1 MIHQRGVG
9 FLFSKYVISMLGKP
23 QEEGVSGLPN
33 ILNATHPASD
43 QVNTI
48 SCVGT
53 SMGFPLK
60 NILVYLAPYPHSVF
74 VEFTAA
80 SGRCRRKRPYF
91 GLDQQVPRVAGKEYV
106 VTRGTTEDTWTGF
119 VSRNSLRACLLKDLE
134 YPLVERARNSVLVAS
149 MKSPWVETAPMQQ
162 RMREVHRHTVYGGL
176 KFDGWIVPLLQ
187 GCGLLM
193 AKVRHHPAG
202 LEFMVKILFVRCDQ
216 RLDFWGQCVH
226 GRSPSGS
233 GSERW
238 GLRITIHSAILKM
251 GCQFKSPV
259 VLLQVPSSLLQE
271 ILVGPFCWDKW
282 RRLEKLTSGTQIP
295 ALGKR
300 SSAVSTAAL
309 IWADKTVAFFMISC
323 ACLRF
328 APG

>member
-1 MIHQRGVG
+1 MPHTPQVIRIHRGFG
-9 FLFSKYVISMLGKP
+9 TLPS
-23 QEEGVSGLPN
+23 EE
-33 ILNATHPASD
+33 
-43 QVNTI
+43 
-48 SCVGT
+48 
-53 SMGFPLK
+53 
-60 NILVYLAPYPHSVF
+60 
-74 VEFTAA
+74 
-80 SGRCRRKRPYF
+80 PYF

-149 MKSPWVETAPMQQ
+149 MKSPWC
-162 RMREVHRHTVYGGL
+162 
-176 KFDGWIVPLLQ
+176 LLQ

-202 LEFMVKILFVRCDQ
+202 PEFMVKILFVRCDQ

-271 ILVGPFCWDKW
+271 ILVGPLCWDKW

-309 IWADKTVAFFMISC
+309 IWADKVTILLIPLFPCQLTPFERIWVEQCHWPSVKQVDLQQEEEGRRERMTAAQDQFPSPTSHSGNDV
-323 ACLRF
+323 CLCLLQSLPMEPF
-328 APG
+328 AQVPFCPNGGNLERSLPSLE

>member
-60 NILVYLAPYPHSVF
+60 NIFVYLAPYPHSVF

-149 MKSPWVETAPMQQ
+149 MKSPWKST
-162 RMREVHRHTVYGGL
+162 
-176 KFDGWIVPLLQ
+176 DPL
-187 GCGLLM
+187 
-193 AKVRHHPAG
+193 
-202 LEFMVKILFVRCDQ
+202 FMVDLS
-216 RLDFWGQCVH
+216 LM
-226 GRSPSGS
+226 
-233 GSERW
+233 E
-238 GLRITIHSAILKM
+238 GL
-251 GCQFKSPV
+251 C
-259 VLLQVPSSLLQE
+259 
-271 ILVGPFCWDKW
+271 
-282 RRLEKLTSGTQIP
+282 
-295 ALGKR
+295 
-300 SSAVSTAAL
+300 
-309 IWADKTVAFFMISC
+309 
-323 ACLRF
+323 
-328 APG
+328 